1 MQIKIGKLLFTHTHF
16 LFLII
21 GSLAFAINLLFFSIF
36 NIFLPAYVSSF
47 CCFFVAVTFNFFMHG
62 MYLWKV
68 PPSIKKFFLF
78 ISGYSIGLVLNVLFV
93 YFFENFFSMALY
105 AQIIGGGLGVVFNF
119 FSSKFSYT
127 GNITEKIQD
136 RAP

>member
-1 MQIKIGKLLFTHTHF
+1 
-16 LFLII
+16 
-21 GSLAFAINLLFFSIF
+21 
-36 NIFLPAYVSSF
+36 
-47 CCFFVAVTFNFFMHG
+47 
-62 MYLWKV
+62 V